1 MKLIKV
7 HKENLERNHSD
18 STLCNNKVA
27 QTAQKIIE
35 EYSEVFEG
43 DLETLEELQHLD
55 VDP

>member
-1 MKLIKV
+1 
-7 HKENLERNHSD
+7 
-18 STLCNNKVA
+18 VA